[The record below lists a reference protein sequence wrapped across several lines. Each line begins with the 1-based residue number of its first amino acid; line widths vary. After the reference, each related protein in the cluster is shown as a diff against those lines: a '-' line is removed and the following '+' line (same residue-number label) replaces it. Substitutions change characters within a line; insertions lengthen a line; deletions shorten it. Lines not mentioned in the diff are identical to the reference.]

1 MRTKAQAC
9 RSKLGRTSVDLGP
22 AGWMPGGSE
31 RMNGKGKELSDRN
44 TFFTCDAD
52 ERGSGLEENLRLS
65 SLKFAYSRLSS
76 LNGRKI
82 VGAPRLISRAAALGL
97 RLAGRRRAG
106 SDRGLSQKLAMCGRE
121 SLNGEQFG
129 VWVPSARR
137 RRVRPRRSRSPFPW
151 LRMQAVNAS
160 GHHPHVN

>member
-1 MRTKAQAC
+1 MMTWDVLKEPRETTEADEGNQVHRYRSTRMSGANPIKSDQIKPNPMKKNGPARTKAQAC

-65 SLKFAYSRLSS
+65 SLKFA
-76 LNGRKI
+76 
-82 VGAPRLISRAAALGL
+82 
-97 RLAGRRRAG
+97 
-106 SDRGLSQKLAMCGRE
+106 
-121 SLNGEQFG
+121 
-129 VWVPSARR
+129 
-137 RRVRPRRSRSPFPW
+137 
-151 LRMQAVNAS
+151 
-160 GHHPHVN
+160 